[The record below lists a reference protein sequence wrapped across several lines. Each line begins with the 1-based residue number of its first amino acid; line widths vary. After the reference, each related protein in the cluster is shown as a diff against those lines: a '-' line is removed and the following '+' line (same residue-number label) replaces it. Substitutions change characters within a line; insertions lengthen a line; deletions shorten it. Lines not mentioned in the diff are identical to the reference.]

1 MLKDS
6 GKKLQRLVRT
16 AMAILMA
23 IAVFVVS
30 NPVLKANA
38 DNSKIA
44 ELEAKIKEAK
54 AQKEETQSQINE
66 NKKELETLNTTT
78 TSLKGTLTNLNVELN
93 EVCSNLQELEE
104 KIDSKNTEIEDMTAQ
119 LNEAIDIQDAQY
131 AAMKLRIKYMYEKQ
145 NYAMLETVMGSKNFS
160 DFLNKNDYFEKLTSY
175 DRRMLEE
182 YKETCRVIGEAKEL
196 LESQKEDLE
205 TLKDEALAEQNRVTE
220 LVSRTANTIS
230 GYQNEIAQTEEEMAQ
245 QEEVLAAQNANISA
259 LQAELAEERRLS
271 ELAAKS
277 AWRDISQITF
287 AEGDRYLLAN
297 LIYCEAGNQPYEG
310 QVAVGAVVMNRVM
323 SSVFPSTVV
332 EVIYQKRQFSPAGSG
347 RLALALARNDAT
359 PACYS
364 AADAAMS
371 GQTTVSNCL
380 FFRTP
385 IDGIDYKYRIGGH
398 IFY

>member
-1 MLKDS
+1 MLNDS
-6 GKKLQRLVRT
+6 GKKLNRIFKT
-16 AMAILMA
+16 AVAIGVA
-23 IAVFVVS
+23 IAVFAVS
-30 NPVLKANA
+30 NPVLQANA

-44 ELEAKIKEAK
+44 ELEARIKEAK
-54 AQKEETQSQINE
+54 AQKEETQNQIKE
-66 NKKELETLNTTT
+66 NKKELETLNSTATT
-78 TSLKGTLTNLNVELN
+78 LRGTLNNLNTELN
-93 EVCSNLQELEE
+93 EVCNNLQDLEDR
-104 KIDSKNTEIEDMTAQ
+104 IDAKNAEIDDMTAQ
-119 LNEAIDIQDAQY
+119 LEEAIGIQDAQY
-131 AAMKLRIKYMYEKQ
+131 AAMKLRIKFMYERQ
-145 NYAMLETVMGSKNFS
+145 NYAMVESVLGSANFS

-175 DRRMLEE
+175 DRRMLDE
-182 YKETCRVIGEAKEL
+182 YKETCRVIGEAKDL
-196 LESQKEDLE
+196 LEEQREDLE
-205 TLKDEALAEQNRVTE
+205 ALKQEALEEQNRVTG
-220 LVSRTANTIS
+220 LVSRTANTIM

-245 QEEVLAAQNANISA
+245 QEEMLAAQNASISA

-347 RLALALARNDAT
+347 RLALALARDDAT